1 MWHGILLV
9 NHNVQDLHTLLHVC
23 FLLS

>member
-1 MWHGILLV
+1 V